1 MTHRGAAWD
10 DDSRH
15 DPLPQHARPS
25 AAPSTGA
32 GASSTLSFGTFI
44 VAIAEGRR
52 NEVGIAAMDVAT
64 PDIFVSQFCDSTQ
77 SYRQTVSFI
86 FRYQPLAT
94 ILLSNSCSKRW
105 GEVAQ
110 YMYSGDAAVC
120 LRCCVCLRVVMGG
133 GGSRWVALGTSVPRN
148 HSPFYLISL

>member
-1 MTHRGAAWD
+1 MNRGAAWD
-10 DDSRH
+10 GDSRR

-25 AAPSTGA
+25 ATP
-32 GASSTLSFGTFI
+32 SSTLSFGTFI

-105 GEVAQ
+105 G
-110 YMYSGDAAVC
+110 G
-120 LRCCVCLRVVMGG
+120 
-133 GGSRWVALGTSVPRN
+133 W
-148 HSPFYLISL
+148 

>member
-10 DDSRH
+10 DDNRH

-105 GEVAQ
+105 GEVAIHVQ
-110 YMYSGDAAVC
+110 WR
-120 LRCCVCLRVVMGG
+120 RCCVPTLLCVFARGDGG
-133 GGSRWVALGTSVPRN
+133 GW
-148 HSPFYLISL
+148 